1 MYYSSRYIVQ
11 HINGSVW
18 CYCCFNGYTLAFL
31 YKVNG
36 AMTSVAN
43 QIERD
48 RGFLV
53 QFSSTDIRY
62 DYLVY

>member
-1 MYYSSRYIVQ
+1 
-11 HINGSVW
+11 
-18 CYCCFNGYTLAFL
+18 
-31 YKVNG
+31 
-36 AMTSVAN
+36 MTSVAN